1 MSDSKR
7 ITKEEF
13 LKLKKEK
20 NKLENELY
28 EMKICK
34 YFFLIFK
41 FNRLIYTLLII
52 INVLKK

>member
-34 YFFLIFK
+34 YFFF
-41 FNRLIYTLLII
+41 
-52 INVLKK
+52 